1 MNVKS
6 RIKYRRTEHWKNR
19 VKQVHERDK
28 VCRLCGCNHDLQV
41 HHYDKSEPY
50 DADNINNLVLLC
62 KECHFFLHHKIPNE
76 VRESIDK
83 KIKGEASVK
92 VEPEI
97 VEEKPKKLPKK
108 DAKAYV
114 KSLHIERFIKNPAA
128 LAGEV
133 DAVLL
138 QVIRKVYSNLD
149 NFDNDQI
156 IKVMD
161 TLQKTSHA
169 MKKIDIEKQQIELD
183 MKKLEAYQLYQK
195 NRTLDENHNTYATPP
210 IYIAAEDSKV

>member
-6 RIKYRRTEHWKNR
+6 RQKYRRTEHWKNR

-62 KECHFFLHHKIPNE
+62 KECHFFLHHNIPDN

-83 KIKGEASVK
+83 KIKGEVSEK
-92 VEPEI
+92 VEPE
-97 VEEKPKKLPKK
+97 VVEKPKKLTKK
-108 DAKAYV
+108 DAKSYV

-128 LAGEV
+128 LAGEI

-138 QVIRKVYSNLD
+138 EVTKKIFANLD

-156 IKVMD
+156 IKVLD

-169 MKKIDIEKQQIELD
+169 MKKIDLEKQQLAFD
-183 MKKLEAYQLYQK
+183 MKKLEAYELYQK
-195 NRTLDENHNTYATPP
+195 NRKFEENHDTYAVPP
-210 IYIAAEDSKV
+210 ICIASEDSNV